1 MNDEAAQIWDEAAP
15 VPQTWRPEP
24 AISRN
29 AARAVR
35 RDSFLLRRPL
45 VDGWF
50 LRRSAQLIV
59 TFDNL
64 SSVGMFTPAQP
75 WLLARSERAG
85 VSILGL
91 IAKRKDWYRNPDTAA
106 LITDLAEAGL
116 FRQFGRV
123 TFMGAS
129 MGGFAALAFSALVP
143 GSHVLAFSPQSTLAP
158 ALVPFDRRYRY
169 AQKKWDWTT
178 PEFLDAATSVAKAA
192 SVTLVYDPFER
203 EDKLHGQRLDG
214 PNVRHIHTDHLG
226 HKAIRV
232 MKEAGGL
239 DALVGGLALGTFD
252 PALYAKAARGRR
264 KTLFWQRSLLGAAE
278 AKGHL
283 RLAHAAAQ
291 AMERLDPGQRHSHR
305 AAARL
310 GAMVPAAPT
319 LPDLPPTALPPTDLP
334 HAALPHA
341 ALPHVIEEEIHI
353 LDGTPRRPFDGSI
366 LRLGQAIVVPER
378 AHDRKLGSGVLR
390 ADRSFCDLSQA
401 WIRAR
406 RVTPPPTLAK
416 GEPVQHLPGRYL
428 FGGHFRGHFGHF
440 LVEST
445 ARLWA
450 IDHVQGKL
458 DGILYLP
465 YRGQVG
471 PIEHAMKGHAGFFKA
486 LGVDLALKT
495 FAAPQQVD
503 ELILP
508 ELGFGWDERYAGSPA
523 YRRFM
528 MGRLSA
534 AAAPEGGDKLYIS
547 RSKLPAARGGVLAE
561 EAIEANLARLGYDIF
576 HPERHPIEG
585 QIARY
590 RAARCV
596 IALDGSA
603 LHLAAYVLPP
613 EARVTMILRR
623 SRANATDYIR
633 QYKSFLG
640 ITPAVIDVIRHD
652 WVAGAAD
659 RADFRSIG
667 ELDLAHL
674 FDTLKAM
681 GLVPQSFRPDLPDA
695 DDLRAM
701 LHAVQDR
708 RGEPFRILGAREI
721 HPEAQDVAA

>member
-1 MNDEAAQIWDEAAP
+1 MNAESPQDWENEAP
-15 VPQTWRPEP
+15 PPQPLAGFPEP
-24 AISRN
+24 PVSRN
-29 AARAVR
+29 PARAVQR
-35 RDSFLLRRPL
+35 PSFLIRRPL
-45 VDGWF
+45 VDAWF
-50 LRRSAQLIV
+50 LRRSPQLIV

-64 SSVGMFTPAQP
+64 SSVGQSIPAQP

-116 FRQFGRV
+116 FRQFDRV

-143 GSHVLAFSPQSTLAP
+143 GAHVLAFSPQSTLAP
-158 ALVPFDRRYRY
+158 ALVPFERRYRY

-178 PEFLDAATSVAKAA
+178 PAFLDAATSVPAA
-192 SVTLVYDPFER
+192 AIVTLVYDPFEA
-203 EDKLHGQRLDG
+203 EDKLHAQRLDA

-226 HKAIRV
+226 HRAIRV
-232 MKEAGGL
+232 MKDAGGL
-239 DALVGGLALGTFD
+239 DELIEGMALGTFD
-252 PALYAKAARGRR
+252 ALAYAQAARGRR
-264 KTLFWQRSLLGAAE
+264 KTLFWQRALLGAAE
-278 AKGHL
+278 AKGHR

-291 AMERLDPGQRHSHR
+291 GMKRLDPDQRHSHR

-310 GAMVPAAPT
+310 GGLVAP
-319 LPDLPPTALPPTDLP
+319 ALPKL
-334 HAALPHA
+334 
-341 ALPHVIEEEIHI
+341 IEEEIHVPE
-353 LDGTPRRPFDGSI
+353 GNPRRPFDGAI
-366 LRLGQAIVVPER
+366 LHLRRAIVVPER
-378 AHDRKLGSGVLR
+378 DHDQKLASGVLR
-390 ADRSFCDLSQA
+390 ADRSWCDLSQA

-406 RVTPPPTLAK
+406 KATPAPTLAK
-416 GEPVQHLPGRYL
+416 GEALQHLPGRYL

-440 LVEST
+440 MVEST

-450 IDHVQGKL
+450 LDHVQGPI

-471 PIEHAMKGHAGFFKA
+471 ATQQAMQSHAAFFKA
-486 LGVDLALKT
+486 LGVDLPLKT

-508 ELGFGWDERYAGSPA
+508 ELGFGWDDRFAGSPA

-528 MGRLSA
+528 ISRLSA
-534 AAAPEGGDKLYIS
+534 AAAPDGGDKLYIS
-547 RSKLPAARGGVLAE
+547 RSRLPAARGGVLGEA
-561 EAIEANLARLGYDIF
+561 AIEANLARLGYDIF
-576 HPERHPIEG
+576 HPERHPVEV

-590 RAARCV
+590 RAARSV

-603 LHLAAYVLPP
+603 LHLAAFVLPR

-640 ITPAVIDVIRHD
+640 ITPAVVDVIRHD

-667 ELDLAHL
+667 ELDLPRL
-674 FDTLKAM
+674 FATLKAM
-681 GLVPQSFRPDLPDA
+681 GLAPQNFRPDLPDV
-695 DDLRAM
+695 DELRV
-701 LHAVQDR
+701 LLQSFQDR
-708 RGEPFRILGAREI
+708 RGAPFRILGQDET
-721 HPEAQDVAA
+721 HPEAQVEAA

>member
-1 MNDEAAQIWDEAAP
+1 MNDASHAWDGA
-15 VPQTWRPEP
+15 EP
-24 AISRN
+24 APAPQAGQPTPPGQPAPPVSRN
-29 AARAVR
+29 PARAVR
-35 RDSFLLRRPL
+35 RDAFLIRRPL
-45 VDGWF
+45 VDAWF
-50 LRRSAQLIV
+50 LRRSPELIV

-64 SSVGMFTPAQP
+64 SSVGQFTPAQP

-91 IAKRKDWYRNPDTAA
+91 IAKRKDWYRNADTAA
-106 LITDLAEAGL
+106 LITDLAQAEFFA
-116 FRQFGRV
+116 QFARV

-129 MGGFAALAFSALVP
+129 MGGFAALAYSALVP
-143 GSHVLAFSPQSTLAP
+143 GAHVLAFSPQSTLAP

-169 AQKKWDWTT
+169 AQKKWDWTG
-178 PEFLDAATSVAKAA
+178 PEFVDAAASVPAAA

-203 EDKLHGQRLDG
+203 EDKLHAQRLDG

-226 HKAIRV
+226 HRAIRV
-232 MKEAGGL
+232 MKDAGGL
-239 DALVGGLALGTFD
+239 DELVAGLATGNFD
-252 PALYAKAARGRR
+252 PIAYAKAARGRR
-264 KTLFWQRSLLGAAE
+264 GTLFWQRSLLGAAE

-283 RLAHAAAQ
+283 RLAHAAAR
-291 AMERLDPGQRHSHR
+291 AMERLDPAQRHSAR

-310 GAMVPAAPT
+310 AGLVPAP
-319 LPDLPPTALPPTDLP
+319 LPR
-334 HAALPHA
+334 
-341 ALPHVIEEEIHI
+341 VIEQEIHV
-353 LDGTPRRPFDGSI
+353 LEGSPRRPFDGTI
-366 LRLGQAIVVPER
+366 LRLGRAIVVPER
-378 AHDRKLGSGVLR
+378 AHDAKLASGVLR
-390 ADRSFCDLSQA
+390 ADHSYCDLSQA

-406 RVTPPPTLAK
+406 RSTPAPTLAP

-450 IDHVQGKL
+450 LDHIQGPL

-471 PIEHAMKGHAGFFKA
+471 PIEQAMKGHAGFFQA
-486 LGVDLALKT
+486 LGIDLPLKT
-495 FAAPQQVD
+495 FATTQQVD

-508 ELGFGWDERYAGSPA
+508 ELGFGWDQRYAGSPA

-528 MGRLSA
+528 MSRLSA

-547 RSKLPAARGGVLAE
+547 RSKLPAARGGVLGE
-561 EAIEANLARLGYDIF
+561 DAIEANLSRLGYEIF
-576 HPERHPIEG
+576 HPERHPTHV

-590 RAARCV
+590 RAAKSV

-603 LHLAAYVLPP
+603 LHLAAFVLPR

-640 ITPAVIDVIRHD
+640 ITPAVVDVIRHD
-652 WVAGAAD
+652 WVGGDAG

-667 ELDLAHL
+667 ELDLTRL
-674 FDTLKAM
+674 FTTFKAM
-681 GLVPQSFRPDLPDA
+681 GLIPQTFRPDLPDA
-695 DDLRAM
+695 GELRAM
-701 LHAVQDR
+701 LQSFQDR
-708 RGEPFRILGAREI
+708 RGEPFRVLGAQEI
-721 HPEAQDVAA
+721 HPEARIETQDEAA